1 MSTDQ
6 VDLDISNYNYE
17 ELLFIFK
24 IKNNNKIDENKNK
37 INKNI
42 DKIRTSFPE
51 QIFNFYY
58 KAKVIIF
65 IIYDLYEHGFIKNL
79 DDEMRIQY
87 FIEKIVNITDFEVHQ
102 EKELFTFLTTNNN
115 INNDTYS
122 RVINNLNNISNNV
135 QNNVKRN
142 NIYSY
147 IDDDNNISKETEGNI
162 NVLDNSLNKKYL
174 NTGSGRI
181 NPNLNA
187 RNNTNIVQS
196 TFPNQIAPGN
206 LNSIK
211 RIIQTQN
218 LNLNSCFRSNYYN
231 SNPCD
236 FLYILPSEIK
246 NVVSMRLASIEIP
259 NAWYLFSQKQK
270 NNIFKMDVIVDGV
283 KEEFT
288 ICIPSGNY
296 DCDSLQYFLN
306 SHYFY
311 ESETTSFLKYIKFS
325 INQYNFKTCFELVNL
340 NLNDKNVSFSLRFVE
355 DINQNIMNTVGWTF
369 GFRIASYLS
378 ITEKIISEG
387 LFDAGGDRYIY
398 VSINDYQYNDNN
410 FNTVCFDKSILNEDV
425 IAKIPMIN
433 GKLSLIIDDKDNPLT
448 KTRRYNGP
456 VNISRFQ
463 IKILDKFGTII
474 DLNNMDFS
482 FTLELEVLYESFNFK
497 NVTS

>member
-1 MSTDQ
+1 
-6 VDLDISNYNYE
+6 
-17 ELLFIFK
+17 
-24 IKNNNKIDENKNK
+24 
-37 INKNI
+37 
-42 DKIRTSFPE
+42 
-51 QIFNFYY
+51 
-58 KAKVIIF
+58 
-65 IIYDLYEHGFIKNL
+65 
-79 DDEMRIQY
+79 
-87 FIEKIVNITDFEVHQ
+87 
-102 EKELFTFLTTNNN
+102 
-115 INNDTYS
+115 
-122 RVINNLNNISNNV
+122 
-135 QNNVKRN
+135 
-142 NIYSY
+142 
-147 IDDDNNISKETEGNI
+147 
-162 NVLDNSLNKKYL
+162 LDNSLNKKYL
-174 NTGSGRI
+174 NTGGGRI

-211 RIIQTQN
+211 RILQTQN

-236 FLYILPSEIK
+236 FLYIIPSEIK

-270 NNIFKMDVIVDGV
+270 NNIFKMDVTINGV

-311 ESETTSFLKYIKFS
+311 ESETTTFLKYIKFS
-325 INQYNFKTCFELVNL
+325 INQYNFKTCFELIDINL
-340 NLNDKNVSFSLRFVE
+340 NPNPNLNDKNISFSLRFVE

-369 GFRIASYLS
+369 GFRIASYLN
-378 ITEKIISEG
+378 ITEKIMSEG

-463 IKILDKFGTII
+463 IKILDKFGSII
-474 DLNNMDFS
+474 DLNSMDYS
-482 FTLELEVLYESFNFK
+482 FTLELEILYESFNFK